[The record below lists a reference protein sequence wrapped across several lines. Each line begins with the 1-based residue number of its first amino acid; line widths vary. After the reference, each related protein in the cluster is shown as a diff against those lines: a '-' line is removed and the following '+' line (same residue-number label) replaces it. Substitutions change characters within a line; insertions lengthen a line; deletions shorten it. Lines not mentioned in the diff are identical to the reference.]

1 MNIAKKCNGL
11 GIVLLLLITLAE
23 SYGQATEV
31 RPVQPFEG
39 IKTDGLVQIYL
50 QQGEKE
56 NVRLEVKGI
65 ALQDVIAQVE
75 NGLLTIKTEGNFNG
89 EDIIAHVT
97 YQQLKS
103 IAVGGASKIV
113 GKSIIEGK
121 TLDITTHGAGD
132 AFLSIDVDALR
143 ISMEGAGNLTIAG
156 KAKSEKIITRGRVC
170 GSLDKMGLT
179 TSK

>member
-11 GIVLLLLITLAE
+11 GIVLLLLIAQAK
-23 SYGQATEV
+23 SYGQATEI

-39 IKTDGLVQIYL
+39 IKTDGLVHVYL

-75 NGLLTIKTEGNFNG
+75 NGLLTIKTEGNYSG
-89 EDIIAHVT
+89 EDIKAHVT
-97 YQQLKS
+97 YRQLKS
-103 IAVGGASKIV
+103 IAVGGASKVV
-113 GKSIIEGK
+113 GKSIIKGE
-121 TLDITTHGAGD
+121 TLDIATHGAGD
-132 AFLSIDVDALR
+132 AFLTVDVDALR
-143 ISMEGAGNLTIAG
+143 VSMEGAGNLTIAG
-156 KAKSEKIITRGRVC
+156 KAKSEKIITRGRVR
-170 GSLDKMGLT
+170 GSLDKTGLT